1 MALEAYLT
9 TAGLAVLNKVL
20 ASKGALKFV
29 KAELGSGVVTGESAC
44 RARTSLASK
53 ICDASFIGA
62 ELEGGQ
68 AKIKVQYRNSG
79 LATGFFVN
87 EIGLYVQD
95 PTSSANVL
103 YCYATFGDT
112 PDWIAPASS
121 ADYVREYDVVTIV
134 SAVSSVTVNV
144 SPSALVTMEQ
154 RTVDMEAL
162 TDMINMIL
170 TEFDQALR
178 DHEDRI
184 TTAET
189 QLAALAGS

>member
-9 TAGLAVLNKVL
+9 TAGLTVLNKVL
-20 ASKGALKFV
+20 ASEGALKFV

-44 RARTSLASK
+44 RARTSLVSK

-68 AKIKVQYRNSG
+68 AKIEVQYRNSG

-121 ADYVREYDVVTIV
+121 ADYVREYDVVTKV
-134 SAVSSVTVNV
+134 STVSSVTVNV
-144 SPSALVTMEQ
+144 SPSALVTMER
-154 RTVDMEAL
+154 RTVDLEAV